1 MAGQDGRPGS
11 GGAVP
16 AAEAEAVE
24 AAEADEAA
32 VAGPL
37 GAVLLAFEQVA
48 VTAEAARVREAG
60 ADTADSAAGLVAA
73 LEEAS
78 AAAAGMGAGARTT
91 LLTGPALAECA
102 ALLARRAREHEA
114 ESRRIA
120 QAMVRAAGLLVE
132 ADEEVARSVAGAT
145 G

>member
-1 MAGQDGRPGS
+1 MAGQ
-11 GGAVP
+11 GAF
-16 AAEAEAVE
+16 
-24 AAEADEAA
+24 
-32 VAGPL
+32 
-37 GAVLLAFEQVA
+37 GAMLLAFEEVA

-78 AAAAGMGAGARTT
+78 AAAAGLAAGGQGA

-102 ALLARRAREHEA
+102 ALLARRARDHEA

-120 QAMVRAAGLLVE
+120 EAMTRAAGLLVE
-132 ADEEVARSVAGAT
+132 ADEEVAHGVAGAA